1 MKSNKSFYL
10 AVNCLL
16 SNMDTSL
23 LYEIASGNE
32 DAFELLFEQQRGRLY
47 NYMLK
52 ITKSKVV
59 AEEIVLDVFLKL
71 WIGRELLPE
80 IKNMDAFLNKVAYNK
95 ALDFLK
101 IASRKKEIH
110 KLVAKQIEACQEQE
124 ADHKLLDSEYQSILK
139 KALDQLSPQRR
150 IIFTLSRMEGLTN
163 EEIAQQLQLS
173 RNTVRNTLHE
183 SLQSIRE
190 YLRQNNLL
198 SMIILFT

>member
-1 MKSNKSFYL
+1 
-10 AVNCLL
+10 
-16 SNMDTSL
+16 MDTSL

-110 KLVAKQIEACQEQE
+110 RLVAKQIETCQEQE

-163 EEIAQQLQLS
+163 EEIAKQLQLS

>member
-1 MKSNKSFYL
+1 
-10 AVNCLL
+10 
-16 SNMDTSL
+16 MDTSL

-110 KLVAKQIEACQEQE
+110 RLVAKQIETCQEQE

>member
-1 MKSNKSFYL
+1 
-10 AVNCLL
+10 
-16 SNMDTSL
+16 MDTSL

-110 KLVAKQIEACQEQE
+110 RLVAKQIETCKEQE

>member
-1 MKSNKSFYL
+1 
-10 AVNCLL
+10 
-16 SNMDTSL
+16 MDTNL

-32 DAFELLFEQQRGRLY
+32 AAFELLFEQQRGRLY

-52 ITKSKVV
+52 ITKSEVV

-71 WIGRELLPE
+71 WVGRDLLPE

-101 IASRKKEIH
+101 IASRKKEFH
-110 KLVAKQIEACQEQE
+110 KIIAKQIEMNQQQE

-150 IIFTLSRMEGLTN
+150 MIFTLSRMEGLNN
-163 EEIAQQLQLS
+163 EEIAKQLNLS

-183 SLQSIRE
+183 SLQSVKE
-190 YLRQNNLL
+190 YLRQNNLI
-198 SMIILFT
+198 SLFSFFI